1 MVARDGIEPPTR
13 GFSAG
18 LESSRKVNQIIN
30 LWCLPI
36 SVVSFHLLFNAF
48 QHGTVEVLAVLNLL
62 GQQSGRSE
70 PASS

>member
-1 MVARDGIEPPTR
+1 
-13 GFSAG
+13 
-18 LESSRKVNQIIN
+18 

-62 GQQSGRSE
+62 GLRSGRSE